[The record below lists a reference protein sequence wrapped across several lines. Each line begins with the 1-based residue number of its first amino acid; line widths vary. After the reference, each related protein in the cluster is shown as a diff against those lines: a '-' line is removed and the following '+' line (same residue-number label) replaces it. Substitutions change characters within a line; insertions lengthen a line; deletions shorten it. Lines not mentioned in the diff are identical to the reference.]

1 MSGAIKFR
9 GPLRYIYTVRG
20 RSSWT
25 FVVLTILLKSENT
38 REVYEG
44 RREKKKTFLLSD
56 IFVINIVI
64 SNLKG
69 ATGYDNSI
77 KYIWEIKWFKN

>member
-1 MSGAIKFR
+1 MD
-9 GPLRYIYTVRG
+9 
-20 RSSWT
+20 
-25 FVVLTILLKSENT
+25 VVLTILLKSKNT
-38 REVYEG
+38 REVYEE

-69 ATGYDNSI
+69 ATGYNNSI